1 MSNELAV
8 VTSFDL
14 TAVNDSVQL
23 MDALREELGAD
34 YRPNFAFAKT
44 PSSAR
49 TAWDI
54 MVSEDDPDPESAK
67 FIEGV
72 ILHAHKNYAWW
83 ERKLEEGGN
92 AQPDCSSMDG
102 VNGMTADSEI
112 HDCASCPYNQFGSDP
127 DGKGGKACKNG
138 RRIYILREGDMLPIR
153 IDLAPTGNK
162 PYEKY
167 VDNLLLPRKRGQK
180 PMRPIQV
187 VTRVGLKV
195 ETNRSGIKYSCPTFE
210 CTGVVPD
217 DARVPLMNMAESL
230 KSSIV
235 NARFSPVND
244 DQLPPE
250 LCVPLDD

>member
-8 VTSFDL
+8 INAFDL
-14 TAVNDSVQL
+14 TAVTESVQL
-23 MDALREELGAD
+23 MKDLKAELGEE
-34 YRPNFAFAKT
+34 YRPDFAFAKT

-54 MVSEDDPDPESAK
+54 MVSEDDSDPETAK
-67 FIEGV
+67 VIEGV

-83 ERKLEEGGN
+83 EKKLEDGGS

-102 VNGMTADSEI
+102 ITGMDKNGEY
-112 HDCASCPYNQFGSDP
+112 HDCASCPCNAFGSDP

-138 RRIYILREGDMLPIR
+138 RRIYLLREGDMLPIR

-187 VTRVGLKV
+187 ITRVGLKV
-195 ETNRSGIKYSCPTFE
+195 ETNRGGIKYSLPTFE
-210 CTGVVPD
+210 CVGAIPD
-217 DARVPLMNMAESL
+217 DARVPLMNMAETL
-230 KSSIV
+230 KGSITSP
-235 NARFSPVND
+235 RFTPVSND
-244 DQLPPE
+244 QIPSEFVADAAE
-250 LCVPLDD
+250 